1 MIRCVVVE
9 QLKNLMVVGV
19 DTYHDSAKKGRS
31 VGAFVASMNQRLT
44 RYYSNCGFQSSHEEL
59 QNNLCTFMLSMRV
72 QCALIFLGHLYDLIN
87 LVKMSVREYVRTST
101 MKHNAATNQIVLFV
115 KVDESFTTI

>member
-1 MIRCVVVE
+1 MLWPLLMHDGCAVE

-59 QNNLCTFMLSMRV
+59 QNNLCTFMISMSTLSKSFYT
-72 QCALIFLGHLYDLIN
+72 IFLLNYD
-87 LVKMSVREYVRTST
+87 
-101 MKHNAATNQIVLFV
+101 
-115 KVDESFTTI
+115 TIPSLKYMIT

>member
-1 MIRCVVVE
+1 MIIE

-31 VGAFVASMNQRLT
+31 VGAFVASLNATLT

-59 QNNLCTFMLSMRV
+59 QNNLCTFMLSKSMPTDDKTV
-72 QCALIFLGHLYDLIN
+72 NCAMFWLGIYIN
-87 LVKMSVREYVRTST
+87 YSWIL
-101 MKHNAATNQIVLFV
+101 
-115 KVDESFTTI
+115 

>member
-1 MIRCVVVE
+1 
-9 QLKNLMVVGV
+9 MVVGV

-59 QNNLCTFMLSMRV
+59 QNNLCTFMLSTSSS
-72 QCALIFLGHLYDLIN
+72 HL
-87 LVKMSVREYVRTST
+87 ST
-101 MKHNAATNQIVLFV
+101 AHFIMIIIIKI
-115 KVDESFTTI
+115 III